1 MKVLIV
7 SNDNL
12 IYRIVKEYLNKKGH
26 QIERNGSTDVQEI
39 TSASAGYDFVILNG
53 KISINRRVIENT
65 SKRGRIID
73 LSLSKGVMKRYE
85 GQITS
90 LSIVAVPS
98 KNGEEERFRF
108 LLAKDI
114 SMPESENIIGDL
126 FGMINLE
133 SFTSTEIDKIVS
145 EILVKPYLMALLS
158 RKIIDLDFEDPSG
171 EYKLVQELARIVD
184 NYNID
189 QIRDLMRNNPHT
201 GTIVAKLEEN
211 IKRVWNELSN
221 Y

>member
-90 LSIVAVPS
+90 LSIVVVPS